1 MSVHAFTGGAGCGK
15 THQLMAR
22 LGDHLREHPLCDG
35 QKVLA
40 LTFMHGS
47 RRRLDERLAA
57 VALPGRPYECTTID
71 SFAWR
76 IAQRW
81 QSLLGSLG
89 LAAPA
94 VGDYAGTCAAAAALL
109 AEHGVATWVARSYP
123 VIILDEAQDLN
134 QERLGILSALA
145 AHTSLFAAA
154 DEFQCLNEALRPS
167 PASAWLAQA
176 DQLTNL
182 TLPRRTNVPTLLA
195 AAAALRAGTA
205 PVSDGAF
212 LIKSAFNVPLAG
224 TFLAN
229 ELGWYGG
236 RKNVAVI
243 TPSGGQFATGVV
255 DWVTQRTTKQ
265 RNGPFSIRWER
276 SDDKMQSEYLDKL
289 GLHHN
294 MSAIEART
302 VIGDAGD
309 QRVLSD
315 VGDYLERQRRA
326 KGRNLFT
333 AGEIE
338 AVIRWSFANRR
349 RFGSDDARGFRAM
362 TVHGAK
368 NREFDNVI
376 VLWPAAIR
384 GDAEHRRRLL
394 YNATTRAKSRC
405 LVLVQSRDALAQP
418 PFMADY

>member
-1 MSVHAFTGGAGCGK
+1 MSIHAFTGGAGCGK

-22 LGDHLREHPLCDG
+22 LTEHLREHPFCDG

-47 RRRLDERLAA
+47 RRRLEERLAA
-57 VALPGRPYECTTID
+57 ASLAGRSYECATID

-76 IAQRW
+76 VAHRW

-89 LAAPA
+89 IPVPA
-94 VGDYAGTCAAAAALL
+94 VGDYARTCAAAAALL
-109 AEHGVATWVARSYP
+109 AEHAVATWVARSYP

-145 AHTSLFAAA
+145 AHATLFAAA
-154 DEFQCLNEALRPS
+154 DEFQCLDQALRPS
-167 PASAWLAQA
+167 PASAWLARA

-212 LIKSAFNVPLAG
+212 SIRPAFNAALAG

-229 ELGWYGG
+229 ELGWYGA
-236 RKNVAVI
+236 RKSVAVI

-276 SDDKMQSEYLDKL
+276 SDDKIQSEYLNKL
-289 GLHHN
+289 GLDHD
-294 MSAIEART
+294 MSAIEAKT
-302 VIGDAGD
+302 VIGNAGD
-309 QRVLSD
+309 QRVLGD
-315 VGDYLERQRRA
+315 VGDYLDRQRRA

-333 AGEIE
+333 AEEIE
-338 AVIRWSFANRR
+338 AVIRQSFASRR
-349 RFGSDDARGFRAM
+349 RFSSDNVRGFRAM

-368 NREFDNVI
+368 NREFDNII
-376 VLWPAAIR
+376 VLWPAAIT
-384 GDAEHRRRLL
+384 GDTEHRRRLL

-405 LVLVQSRDALAQP
+405 LILVQSRDALAQP
-418 PFMADY
+418 PFAADD

>member
-1 MSVHAFTGGAGCGK
+1 MSIHAFTGGAGCGK

-22 LGDHLREHPLCDG
+22 LAEHLREYPLCDG

-57 VALPGRPYECTTID
+57 AALPGRRYECETID

-76 IAQRW
+76 IAHRW

-89 LAAPA
+89 IPAPA

-109 AEHGVATWVARSYP
+109 AEHGVANWVVKSYP
-123 VIILDEAQDLN
+123 IIILDEAQDLN
-134 QERLGILSALA
+134 QARLGILSALA
-145 AHTSLFAAA
+145 DHATLFAAA
-154 DEFQCLNEALRPS
+154 DEFQCLDQALRPS
-167 PASAWLAQA
+167 PACAWLAQA
-176 DQLTNL
+176 DHLTDL

-195 AAAALRAGTA
+195 AAAALRTGIA
-205 PVSDGAF
+205 PVSNGAF
-212 LIKSAFNVPLAG
+212 AIKSAFNVPLAG

-236 RKNVAVI
+236 RRSVAVI

-265 RNGPFSIRWER
+265 SNGPFSIRWER
-276 SDDKMQSEYLDKL
+276 SEDKMQGEYLEKL
-289 GLHHN
+289 ALDRD
-294 MSAIEART
+294 MSAIEAKT
-302 VIGDAGD
+302 AIENAGD

-315 VGDYLERQRRA
+315 VGDYLDRQRRA

-338 AVIRWSFANRR
+338 AVIRQSFVNRR
-349 RFGSDDARGFRAM
+349 RFGSDNVRGFRAM

-376 VLWPAAIR
+376 VLWPAAIT

-405 LVLVQSRDALAQP
+405 LVLVQSRDALARP
-418 PFMADY
+418 PFVAEH